1 MSLLDDDE
9 KVAPLNASPRQEA
22 EVLTRPEQ
30 VILDIRKEI
39 QSFQAGGPRKEMVE
53 ALKDQFVATRHQAAA
68 QYPATDWAY
77 GDDPAT
83 AGTP

>member
-9 KVAPLNASPRQEA
+9 KVAPLNVSPRQEA

-39 QSFQAGGPRKEMVE
+39 QSFQAGSPRKEE
-53 ALKDQFVATRHQAAA
+53 HSD
-68 QYPATDWAY
+68 
-77 GDDPAT
+77 G
-83 AGTP
+83 

>member
-30 VILDIRKEI
+30 IILDIRKEI
-39 QSFQAGGPRKEMVE
+39 QSFQAGSPRKEE
-53 ALKDQFVATRHQAAA
+53 RSD
-68 QYPATDWAY
+68 
-77 GDDPAT
+77 G
-83 AGTP
+83 